1 MSRLTILTKDKA
13 QVTMESLYQDLE
25 RRIVASP
32 PGLCPV
38 DLTRSFIKM
47 CLAQSCG
54 KCVPCRVGLRQLARL
69 FDNVLDGEA
78 NEETVENIKLTAEGI
93 YYSADCAIGYEAA
106 KLALKSV
113 DGCIDDFESHIHNG
127 FCSCNSNQPV
137 ACVKS
142 CPAGVDIPGYIALVQ
157 QGRYADAVRLIR
169 RDNPMPTTCA
179 YICEHPCENRCKR
192 TIIDAPV
199 NIRGLKKM
207 AVDNSGIV
215 PVPECEAPTGKK
227 VAIIGGGPGGLSA
240 AYYLA
245 LMGHKVTIFEQRK
258 QLGGM
263 LRYGIPNYRF
273 PRKKLDE
280 EIDSILSTG
289 IEVKKN
295 ISVGK
300 DISFDDITK
309 EYDATYISIGAHAD
323 KKIGIE
329 GEDAKSGI
337 TSAVEMLRAI
347 GDGDMPDYT
356 GKKVIVIG
364 GGNVAMDVARSSIRL
379 GASKVSIVYRR
390 RKADMTA
397 LEEEVEGAEA
407 EGCDVLELMS
417 PVRIKQDE
425 EGNAI
430 GLIVKPQMISRV
442 SHGRP
447 APKAAAKDEVLL
459 ESDLIVVAIGQGIET
474 KSFEE
479 HGIKVQRGVISAL
492 NTGNITPQDGEM
504 SEGVFAGGDCASG
517 PATVIK
523 AVAAAKV
530 TAANID
536 EYLGYHHEITCNV
549 EIPLPNNADHTPCC
563 RVELSEREASERKHV
578 FAGGDCVTGPATVI
592 KAIAAGKVA
601 AANIDE
607 YLGFNHEIT
616 CDVEIPYASNE
627 DKVACGR
634 VEVAL
639 RDAAERKNDFEPI
652 EYGFSCE
659 EACQEAGRCLRCD
672 HFGFGAFR
680 GGREE
685 QW

>member
-1 MSRLTILTKDKA
+1 VSRLTILTKDKA

-106 KLALKSV
+106 KLVLKSV

-504 SEGVFAGGDCASG
+504 SEGVFAGGDC
-517 PATVIK
+517 
-523 AVAAAKV
+523 
-530 TAANID
+530 
-536 EYLGYHHEITCNV
+536 
-549 EIPLPNNADHTPCC
+549 
-563 RVELSEREASERKHV
+563 
-578 FAGGDCVTGPATVI
+578 VTGPATVI

>member
-337 TSAVEMLRAI
+337 TSDVEMLRAI

-504 SEGVFAGGDCASG
+504 SEGVFAGGDC
-517 PATVIK
+517 
-523 AVAAAKV
+523 
-530 TAANID
+530 
-536 EYLGYHHEITCNV
+536 
-549 EIPLPNNADHTPCC
+549 
-563 RVELSEREASERKHV
+563 
-578 FAGGDCVTGPATVI
+578 VTGPATVI

>member
-215 PVPECEAPTGKK
+215 TVPECEAPTGKK

-504 SEGVFAGGDCASG
+504 SEGVFAGGDC
-517 PATVIK
+517 
-523 AVAAAKV
+523 
-530 TAANID
+530 
-536 EYLGYHHEITCNV
+536 
-549 EIPLPNNADHTPCC
+549 
-563 RVELSEREASERKHV
+563 
-578 FAGGDCVTGPATVI
+578 VTGPATVI

>member
-504 SEGVFAGGDCASG
+504 SEGVFAGGDC
-517 PATVIK
+517 
-523 AVAAAKV
+523 
-530 TAANID
+530 
-536 EYLGYHHEITCNV
+536 
-549 EIPLPNNADHTPCC
+549 
-563 RVELSEREASERKHV
+563 
-578 FAGGDCVTGPATVI
+578 VTGPATVI

-627 DKVACGR
+627 DKGACGR

>member
-13 QVTMESLYQDLE
+13 QVTMESMYQDLE

-78 NEETVENIKLTAEGI
+78 TEETVENIKLTAEGI

-137 ACVKS
+137 SCVKS

-207 AVDNSGIV
+207 AVDNAGIV
-215 PVPECEAPTGKK
+215 PVPECEPDTGKK

-300 DISFDDITK
+300 DISFDDITE

-323 KKIGIE
+323 KKMGIE

-356 GKKVIVIG
+356 GKRVIVIG

-397 LEEEVEGAEA
+397 LEEEVVGAEA

-430 GLIVKPQMISRV
+430 GLVVKPQMISKV

-447 APKAAAKDEVLL
+447 APKAASKDEMLL

-504 SEGVFAGGDCASG
+504 SEG
-517 PATVIK
+517 
-523 AVAAAKV
+523 
-530 TAANID
+530 
-536 EYLGYHHEITCNV
+536 
-549 EIPLPNNADHTPCC
+549 
-563 RVELSEREASERKHV
+563 V

-639 RDAAERKNDFEPI
+639 REAAERKNDFEPI
-652 EYGFSCE
+652 EYGFTCE

>member
-13 QVTMESLYQDLE
+13 QVTMESMYQDLE

-78 NEETVENIKLTAEGI
+78 TEETVENIKLTAEGI

-137 ACVKS
+137 SCVKS

-157 QGRYADAVRLIR
+157 QKRYADAVRLIR

-207 AVDNSGIV
+207 AVDNAGIV
-215 PVPECEAPTGKK
+215 PVPECEPATGKK

-300 DISFDDITK
+300 DISFDDITE

-323 KKIGIE
+323 KKMGIE

-356 GKKVIVIG
+356 GKRVIVIG

-397 LEEEVEGAEA
+397 LEEEVVGAEA
-407 EGCDVLELMS
+407 EGCDVLVLMS

-430 GLIVKPQMISRV
+430 GLVVKPQMISKV

-447 APKAAAKDEVLL
+447 APKAASKDEMLL

-504 SEGVFAGGDCASG
+504 SEG
-517 PATVIK
+517 
-523 AVAAAKV
+523 
-530 TAANID
+530 
-536 EYLGYHHEITCNV
+536 
-549 EIPLPNNADHTPCC
+549 
-563 RVELSEREASERKHV
+563 V

-639 RDAAERKNDFEPI
+639 REAAERKNDFEPI
-652 EYGFSCE
+652 EYGFTCE

>member
-13 QVTMESLYQDLE
+13 QVTMESMYQDLE

-78 NEETVENIKLTAEGI
+78 TEETVENIKLTAEGI

-127 FCSCNSNQPV
+127 FCSCNSTQPV
-137 ACVKS
+137 SCVKS

-157 QGRYADAVRLIR
+157 QKRYADAVRLIR

-207 AVDNSGIV
+207 AVDNAGIV
-215 PVPECEAPTGKK
+215 PVPECEPATGKK

-300 DISFDDITK
+300 DISFDDITE

-323 KKIGIE
+323 KKMGIE

-356 GKKVIVIG
+356 GKRVIVIG

-397 LEEEVEGAEA
+397 LEEEVVGAEA

-430 GLIVKPQMISRV
+430 GLVVKPQMISKV

-447 APKAAAKDEVLL
+447 APRAASKDEVLL

-504 SEGVFAGGDCASG
+504 SEG
-517 PATVIK
+517 
-523 AVAAAKV
+523 
-530 TAANID
+530 
-536 EYLGYHHEITCNV
+536 
-549 EIPLPNNADHTPCC
+549 
-563 RVELSEREASERKHV
+563 V

-639 RDAAERKNDFEPI
+639 REAAERKNDFEPI
-652 EYGFSCE
+652 EYGFTCE

>member
-13 QVTMESLYQDLE
+13 QVTMESMYQDLE

-78 NEETVENIKLTAEGI
+78 TEETVENIKLTAEGI

-137 ACVKS
+137 SCVKS

-157 QGRYADAVRLIR
+157 QKRYADAVRLIR

-207 AVDNSGIV
+207 AVDNAGIV
-215 PVPECEAPTGKK
+215 PVPECEPDTGKK

-300 DISFDDITK
+300 DISFDDITD

-323 KKIGIE
+323 KKMGIE
-329 GEDAKSGI
+329 GEDARSGI
-337 TSAVEMLRAI
+337 ISAVEMLRAI

-356 GKKVIVIG
+356 GKRVIVIG

-397 LEEEVEGAEA
+397 LEEEVVGAEA

-430 GLIVKPQMISRV
+430 GLVVKPQMISKV

-447 APKAAAKDEVLL
+447 APKAASKDEMLL

-504 SEGVFAGGDCASG
+504 SEGVFAGGDC
-517 PATVIK
+517 
-523 AVAAAKV
+523 
-530 TAANID
+530 
-536 EYLGYHHEITCNV
+536 
-549 EIPLPNNADHTPCC
+549 
-563 RVELSEREASERKHV
+563 
-578 FAGGDCVTGPATVI
+578 VTGPATVI

-607 YLGFNHEIT
+607 YLGFTHEIT

-639 RDAAERKNDFEPI
+639 REAAERKNDFEPI

>member
-447 APKAAAKDEVLL
+447 APKAAAKDELLL

-504 SEGVFAGGDCASG
+504 SEG
-517 PATVIK
+517 
-523 AVAAAKV
+523 
-530 TAANID
+530 
-536 EYLGYHHEITCNV
+536 
-549 EIPLPNNADHTPCC
+549 
-563 RVELSEREASERKHV
+563 V

>member
-504 SEGVFAGGDCASG
+504 SEGVFAGGDC
-517 PATVIK
+517 
-523 AVAAAKV
+523 
-530 TAANID
+530 
-536 EYLGYHHEITCNV
+536 
-549 EIPLPNNADHTPCC
+549 
-563 RVELSEREASERKHV
+563 
-578 FAGGDCVTGPATVI
+578 VTGPATVI

-680 GGREE
+680 GGRTHK
-685 QW
+685 W

>member
-127 FCSCNSNQPV
+127 FCSSNSNQPV

-245 LMGHKVTIFEQRK
+245 LMGHNVTIFEQRK

-504 SEGVFAGGDCASG
+504 SEGVFAGGDC
-517 PATVIK
+517 
-523 AVAAAKV
+523 
-530 TAANID
+530 
-536 EYLGYHHEITCNV
+536 
-549 EIPLPNNADHTPCC
+549 
-563 RVELSEREASERKHV
+563 
-578 FAGGDCVTGPATVI
+578 VTGPATVI

>member
-13 QVTMESLYQDLE
+13 QVTMESMYQDLE

-78 NEETVENIKLTAEGI
+78 TEETVENIKLTAEGI

-137 ACVKS
+137 SCVKS

-157 QGRYADAVRLIR
+157 QKRYADAVRLIR

-207 AVDNSGIV
+207 AVDNAGIV
-215 PVPECEAPTGKK
+215 PVPECEPDTGKK

-300 DISFDDITK
+300 DISFDDITD

-323 KKIGIE
+323 KKMGIE
-329 GEDAKSGI
+329 GEDARSGI
-337 TSAVEMLRAI
+337 ISAVEMLRAI

-356 GKKVIVIG
+356 GKRVIVIG

-397 LEEEVEGAEA
+397 LEEEVVGAEA

-430 GLIVKPQMISRV
+430 GLVVKPQMISKV

-447 APKAAAKDEVLL
+447 APKAASKDEMLL

-504 SEGVFAGGDCASG
+504 SDG
-517 PATVIK
+517 
-523 AVAAAKV
+523 
-530 TAANID
+530 
-536 EYLGYHHEITCNV
+536 
-549 EIPLPNNADHTPCC
+549 
-563 RVELSEREASERKHV
+563 V

-639 RDAAERKNDFEPI
+639 REAAERKNDFEPI

>member
-13 QVTMESLYQDLE
+13 QVTMESMYQDLE

-78 NEETVENIKLTAEGI
+78 TEETVENIKLTAEGI

-137 ACVKS
+137 SCVKS

-157 QGRYADAVRLIR
+157 QKRYADAVRLIR

-207 AVDNSGIV
+207 AVDNAGIV
-215 PVPECEAPTGKK
+215 PVPECEPDTGKK

-300 DISFDDITK
+300 DISFDDITD

-323 KKIGIE
+323 KKMGIE
-329 GEDAKSGI
+329 GEDARSGI
-337 TSAVEMLRAI
+337 ISAVEMLRAI

-356 GKKVIVIG
+356 GKRVIVIG

-397 LEEEVEGAEA
+397 LEEEVVGAEA

-430 GLIVKPQMISRV
+430 GLVVKPQMISKV

-447 APKAAAKDEVLL
+447 APKAASKDEMLL

-504 SEGVFAGGDCASG
+504 SEG
-517 PATVIK
+517 
-523 AVAAAKV
+523 
-530 TAANID
+530 
-536 EYLGYHHEITCNV
+536 
-549 EIPLPNNADHTPCC
+549 
-563 RVELSEREASERKHV
+563 V

-634 VEVAL
+634 VDVAL
-639 RDAAERKNDFEPI
+639 REAAERKNDFEPI

>member
-245 LMGHKVTIFEQRK
+245 LMGHNVTIFEQRK

-504 SEGVFAGGDCASG
+504 SEGVFAGGDC
-517 PATVIK
+517 
-523 AVAAAKV
+523 
-530 TAANID
+530 
-536 EYLGYHHEITCNV
+536 
-549 EIPLPNNADHTPCC
+549 
-563 RVELSEREASERKHV
+563 
-578 FAGGDCVTGPATVI
+578 VTGPATVI

-616 CDVEIPYASNE
+616 CDIEIPYASNE

>member
-227 VAIIGGGPGGLSA
+227 IAIIGGGPGGLSA

-280 EIDSILSTG
+280 EIDTILSTG

-295 ISVGK
+295 VSVGK
-300 DISFDDITK
+300 DISFDDITN

-425 EGNAI
+425 DGNAI

-447 APKAAAKDEVLL
+447 APKAAAKDEILL

-504 SEGVFAGGDCASG
+504 SEG
-517 PATVIK
+517 
-523 AVAAAKV
+523 
-530 TAANID
+530 
-536 EYLGYHHEITCNV
+536 
-549 EIPLPNNADHTPCC
+549 
-563 RVELSEREASERKHV
+563 V

>member
-1 MSRLTILTKDKA
+1 
-13 QVTMESLYQDLE
+13 
-25 RRIVASP
+25 
-32 PGLCPV
+32 
-38 DLTRSFIKM
+38 M

-227 VAIIGGGPGGLSA
+227 IAIIGGGPGGLSA

-295 ISVGK
+295 VSVGK
-300 DISFDDITK
+300 DISFDDITN

-425 EGNAI
+425 DGNAI

-447 APKAAAKDEVLL
+447 APKAAAKDEILL

-504 SEGVFAGGDCASG
+504 SEG
-517 PATVIK
+517 
-523 AVAAAKV
+523 
-530 TAANID
+530 
-536 EYLGYHHEITCNV
+536 
-549 EIPLPNNADHTPCC
+549 
-563 RVELSEREASERKHV
+563 V

>member
-1 MSRLTILTKDKA
+1 MVMLHYNSLDIEESCNDDIRLYIDIKRYIDVGLQIESGNIIIESEVYLLVSRLTILTKDKA

-245 LMGHKVTIFEQRK
+245 LMGQKVTIFEQRK

-504 SEGVFAGGDCASG
+504 SEGVFAGGDC
-517 PATVIK
+517 
-523 AVAAAKV
+523 
-530 TAANID
+530 
-536 EYLGYHHEITCNV
+536 
-549 EIPLPNNADHTPCC
+549 
-563 RVELSEREASERKHV
+563 
-578 FAGGDCVTGPATVI
+578 VTGPATVI

>member
-1 MSRLTILTKDKA
+1 MDIEESCNDDIRLYIDIKRYIDVGLQIESGNIIIESEVYLLVSRLTILTKDKA

-245 LMGHKVTIFEQRK
+245 LMGHKVIIFEQRK

-504 SEGVFAGGDCASG
+504 SEGVFAGGDC
-517 PATVIK
+517 
-523 AVAAAKV
+523 
-530 TAANID
+530 
-536 EYLGYHHEITCNV
+536 
-549 EIPLPNNADHTPCC
+549 
-563 RVELSEREASERKHV
+563 
-578 FAGGDCVTGPATVI
+578 VTGPATVI

>member
-13 QVTMESLYQDLE
+13 QVTMESMYQDLE

-78 NEETVENIKLTAEGI
+78 TEETVENIKLTAEGI

-137 ACVKS
+137 SCVKS

-157 QGRYADAVRLIR
+157 QKRYADAVRLIR

-199 NIRGLKKM
+199 NVRGLKKM
-207 AVDNSGIV
+207 AVDNAGIV
-215 PVPECEAPTGKK
+215 PVPECEPDTGKK

-300 DISFDDITK
+300 DISFDDITD

-323 KKIGIE
+323 KKMGIE
-329 GEDAKSGI
+329 GEDARSGI
-337 TSAVEMLRAI
+337 ISAVEMLRAI

-356 GKKVIVIG
+356 GKRVIVIG

-397 LEEEVEGAEA
+397 LEEEVVGAEA

-430 GLIVKPQMISRV
+430 GLVVKPQMISKV

-447 APKAAAKDEVLL
+447 APKAASKDEILL

-504 SEGVFAGGDCASG
+504 SEG
-517 PATVIK
+517 
-523 AVAAAKV
+523 
-530 TAANID
+530 
-536 EYLGYHHEITCNV
+536 
-549 EIPLPNNADHTPCC
+549 
-563 RVELSEREASERKHV
+563 V

-639 RDAAERKNDFEPI
+639 REAAERKNDFEPI

>member
-13 QVTMESLYQDLE
+13 QVTMESMYQDLE

-78 NEETVENIKLTAEGI
+78 TEETVENIKLTAEGI

-137 ACVKS
+137 SCVKS

-157 QGRYADAVRLIR
+157 QKRYADAVRLIR

-207 AVDNSGIV
+207 AVDNAGIV
-215 PVPECEAPTGKK
+215 PVPECEPDTGKK

-295 ISVGK
+295 ISIGK
-300 DISFDDITK
+300 DISFDDITD

-323 KKIGIE
+323 KKMGIE
-329 GEDAKSGI
+329 GEDARSGI
-337 TSAVEMLRAI
+337 ISAVEMLRAI

-356 GKKVIVIG
+356 GKRVIVIG

-397 LEEEVEGAEA
+397 LEEEVVGAEA

-430 GLIVKPQMISRV
+430 GLVVKPQMISKV

-447 APKAAAKDEVLL
+447 APKAASKDEMLL

-504 SEGVFAGGDCASG
+504 SEG
-517 PATVIK
+517 
-523 AVAAAKV
+523 
-530 TAANID
+530 
-536 EYLGYHHEITCNV
+536 
-549 EIPLPNNADHTPCC
+549 
-563 RVELSEREASERKHV
+563 V

-639 RDAAERKNDFEPI
+639 REAAERKNDFEPI

>member
-295 ISVGK
+295 ISIGK

-504 SEGVFAGGDCASG
+504 SEGVFAGGDC
-517 PATVIK
+517 
-523 AVAAAKV
+523 
-530 TAANID
+530 
-536 EYLGYHHEITCNV
+536 
-549 EIPLPNNADHTPCC
+549 
-563 RVELSEREASERKHV
+563 
-578 FAGGDCVTGPATVI
+578 VTGPATVI

>member
-137 ACVKS
+137 ASVKS

-504 SEGVFAGGDCASG
+504 SEGVFAGGDC
-517 PATVIK
+517 
-523 AVAAAKV
+523 
-530 TAANID
+530 
-536 EYLGYHHEITCNV
+536 
-549 EIPLPNNADHTPCC
+549 
-563 RVELSEREASERKHV
+563 
-578 FAGGDCVTGPATVI
+578 VTGPATVI

>member
-1 MSRLTILTKDKA
+1 MQIESSNIIIESEVYLLVSRLTILTKDKA

-300 DISFDDITK
+300 DISFDDITN

-504 SEGVFAGGDCASG
+504 SEGVFAGGDC
-517 PATVIK
+517 
-523 AVAAAKV
+523 
-530 TAANID
+530 
-536 EYLGYHHEITCNV
+536 
-549 EIPLPNNADHTPCC
+549 
-563 RVELSEREASERKHV
+563 
-578 FAGGDCVTGPATVI
+578 VTGPATVI

>member
-479 HGIKVQRGVISAL
+479 HGINVQRGVISAL

-504 SEGVFAGGDCASG
+504 SEG
-517 PATVIK
+517 
-523 AVAAAKV
+523 
-530 TAANID
+530 
-536 EYLGYHHEITCNV
+536 
-549 EIPLPNNADHTPCC
+549 
-563 RVELSEREASERKHV
+563 V

>member
-425 EGNAI
+425 DGNAI

-447 APKAAAKDEVLL
+447 APKAAAKDEILL

-504 SEGVFAGGDCASG
+504 SEG
-517 PATVIK
+517 
-523 AVAAAKV
+523 
-530 TAANID
+530 
-536 EYLGYHHEITCNV
+536 
-549 EIPLPNNADHTPCC
+549 
-563 RVELSEREASERKHV
+563 V

-680 GGREE
+680 GGSKCNN
-685 QW
+685 

>member
-1 MSRLTILTKDKA
+1 MVMLHYNSLDIEESCNDDIRLYIDIKRYIDVGLQIESGNIIIESEVYLLVSRLTILTKDKA

-207 AVDNSGIV
+207 AVDNSGIG

-479 HGIKVQRGVISAL
+479 HGIKVQRGVISAH

-504 SEGVFAGGDCASG
+504 SEG
-517 PATVIK
+517 
-523 AVAAAKV
+523 
-530 TAANID
+530 
-536 EYLGYHHEITCNV
+536 
-549 EIPLPNNADHTPCC
+549 
-563 RVELSEREASERKHV
+563 V

>member
-13 QVTMESLYQDLE
+13 QVTMESMYQDLE

-78 NEETVENIKLTAEGI
+78 TEETVENIKLTAEGI

-137 ACVKS
+137 SCVKS

-157 QGRYADAVRLIR
+157 QKRYADAVRLIR

-207 AVDNSGIV
+207 AVDNAGKV
-215 PVPECEAPTGKK
+215 PVPECEPDTGKK

-300 DISFDDITK
+300 DISFDDITD

-323 KKIGIE
+323 KKMGIE
-329 GEDAKSGI
+329 GEDARSGI
-337 TSAVEMLRAI
+337 ISAVEMLRAI

-356 GKKVIVIG
+356 GKRVIVIG

-397 LEEEVEGAEA
+397 LEEEVVGAEA

-430 GLIVKPQMISRV
+430 GLVVKPQMISKV

-447 APKAAAKDEVLL
+447 APKAASKDEMLL

-504 SEGVFAGGDCASG
+504 SEG
-517 PATVIK
+517 
-523 AVAAAKV
+523 
-530 TAANID
+530 
-536 EYLGYHHEITCNV
+536 
-549 EIPLPNNADHTPCC
+549 
-563 RVELSEREASERKHV
+563 V

-639 RDAAERKNDFEPI
+639 REAAERKNDFEPI

>member
-13 QVTMESLYQDLE
+13 QVTMESMYQDLE

-78 NEETVENIKLTAEGI
+78 TEETVENIKLTAEGI

-137 ACVKS
+137 SCVKS

-157 QGRYADAVRLIR
+157 QKRYADAVRLIR

-207 AVDNSGIV
+207 AVDNAGIV
-215 PVPECEAPTGKK
+215 PVPECEPDTGKK

-300 DISFDDITK
+300 DISFDDITD

-323 KKIGIE
+323 KKMGIE
-329 GEDAKSGI
+329 GEDARSGI
-337 TSAVEMLRAI
+337 ISAVEMLRAI

-356 GKKVIVIG
+356 GKRVIVIG

-397 LEEEVEGAEA
+397 LEEEVVGAEA

-430 GLIVKPQMISRV
+430 GLVVKPQMISKV

-447 APKAAAKDEVLL
+447 APKAASKDEMLL

-492 NTGNITPQDGEM
+492 NTGNITPQDGDM
-504 SEGVFAGGDCASG
+504 SEG
-517 PATVIK
+517 
-523 AVAAAKV
+523 
-530 TAANID
+530 
-536 EYLGYHHEITCNV
+536 
-549 EIPLPNNADHTPCC
+549 
-563 RVELSEREASERKHV
+563 V

-639 RDAAERKNDFEPI
+639 REAAERKNDFEPI

>member
-407 EGCDVLELMS
+407 EGCDVLGLMS

-504 SEGVFAGGDCASG
+504 SEG
-517 PATVIK
+517 
-523 AVAAAKV
+523 
-530 TAANID
+530 
-536 EYLGYHHEITCNV
+536 
-549 EIPLPNNADHTPCC
+549 
-563 RVELSEREASERKHV
+563 V

>member
-13 QVTMESLYQDLE
+13 QVTMESMYQDLE

-78 NEETVENIKLTAEGI
+78 TEETVENIKLTAEGI

-137 ACVKS
+137 SCVKS

-157 QGRYADAVRLIR
+157 QKRYADAVRLIR

-207 AVDNSGIV
+207 AVDNAGIV
-215 PVPECEAPTGKK
+215 PVPECEPDTGKK

-300 DISFDDITK
+300 DISFDDITD

-323 KKIGIE
+323 KKMGIE
-329 GEDAKSGI
+329 GEDARSGI
-337 TSAVEMLRAI
+337 ISAVEMLRAI

-356 GKKVIVIG
+356 GKRVIVIG

-397 LEEEVEGAEA
+397 LEEEVVGAEA

-417 PVRIKQDE
+417 PVRIRQDE

-430 GLIVKPQMISRV
+430 GLVVKPQMISKV

-447 APKAAAKDEVLL
+447 APKAAVKDEVLL

-492 NTGNITPQDGEM
+492 NTGNITPQ
-504 SEGVFAGGDCASG
+504 EG
-517 PATVIK
+517 
-523 AVAAAKV
+523 
-530 TAANID
+530 
-536 EYLGYHHEITCNV
+536 
-549 EIPLPNNADHTPCC
+549 
-563 RVELSEREASERKHV
+563 ELSEGV

-607 YLGFNHEIT
+607 YLGFNHEIK
-616 CDVEIPYASNE
+616 CDVTIPYASNE

-639 RDAAERKNDFEPI
+639 REAAERKKDFEPI

>member
-1 MSRLTILTKDKA
+1 MVMLHYNSLDIEESCNDDIRLYIDIKRYIDVGLQIESGNIIIESEVYLLVSRLTILTKDKA

-309 EYDATYISIGAHAD
+309 EYNATYISIGAHAD

-504 SEGVFAGGDCASG
+504 SEGVFAGGDC
-517 PATVIK
+517 
-523 AVAAAKV
+523 
-530 TAANID
+530 
-536 EYLGYHHEITCNV
+536 
-549 EIPLPNNADHTPCC
+549 
-563 RVELSEREASERKHV
+563 
-578 FAGGDCVTGPATVI
+578 VTGPATVI

>member
-106 KLALKSV
+106 KLVLKSV

-245 LMGHKVTIFEQRK
+245 LMGYKVTIFEQRK

-425 EGNAI
+425 DGNAI

-447 APKAAAKDEVLL
+447 APKAAAKDEILL

-504 SEGVFAGGDCASG
+504 SEG
-517 PATVIK
+517 
-523 AVAAAKV
+523 
-530 TAANID
+530 
-536 EYLGYHHEITCNV
+536 
-549 EIPLPNNADHTPCC
+549 
-563 RVELSEREASERKHV
+563 V